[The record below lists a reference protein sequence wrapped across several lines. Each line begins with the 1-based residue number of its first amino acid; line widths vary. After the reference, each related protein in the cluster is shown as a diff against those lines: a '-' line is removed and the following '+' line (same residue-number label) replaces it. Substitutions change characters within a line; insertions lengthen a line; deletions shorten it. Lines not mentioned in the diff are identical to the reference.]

1 MQEHDTGT
9 ITAYRSEEIDDD
21 DNVVKTYT
29 KRENEGRNRILLS
42 KLRSKYNITKVK
54 GAFIENYGSA
64 RAKEVGEAVFFVV
77 DNVERGNLEKVLR
90 KLGQEFNQDSIM
102 FIPKGTNKGVL
113 WGTKKDEFSNKDAPK
128 FGSKDVFSK
137 AVWGKEGQFMTKV
150 RGRPF
155 LFTESVQEIPKRG
168 GYGANL
174 SIYLMSKLN
183 ANDWRKLN

>member
-1 MQEHDTGT
+1 M
-9 ITAYRSEEIDDD
+9 
-21 DNVVKTYT
+21 
-29 KRENEGRNRILLS
+29 
-42 KLRSKYNITKVK
+42 
-54 GAFIENYGSA
+54 
-64 RAKEVGEAVFFVV
+64 
-77 DNVERGNLEKVLR
+77 
-90 KLGQEFNQDSIM
+90 GQEFNQDSIM

-155 LFTESVQEIPKRG
+155 LFTESVQEILKRG